1 MEELLSQFPTRDEN
15 ATQPYRSFIYQPER
29 VSVNSRQ
36 SLQNQPVTAAEL
48 SADLYNSFKVSLK
61 TPLLRVKA
69 VQLLRATIPNAVPS
83 IPNDECFFFYYR
95 VPIAAGVVPQPDTTQ
110 YIANNIYVV
119 YLCPTNTIF
128 NQNNNPTN
136 YVLNR
141 TFQDYEDLA
150 TALNTAA
157 QVNNFRLG
165 ARFIAGDIGF
175 AYDDVQNKIV
185 MIGNNTYAPGGAWQ
199 YAYSPVGYND
209 PNLQIVI
216 AELLNNFAG
225 APFNVPIS
233 ISNEYTLNRRLG
245 FTFNGAFINPPNAAP
260 TAQQVLLNQTI
271 LLYRTIPYFDPA
283 PTTAKTYYAE
293 NYCDL
298 VNTGNVFIYC
308 DVIGGSTQDTNA
320 DERLLAVVPM
330 NASNL
335 GVAFGESK
343 MSCSLKK
350 VSEVVYDLVFTMRDD
365 KGKPF
370 YLPNNAYVNLELKV
384 EYE

>member
-1 MEELLSQFPTRDEN
+1 MDELLSQFPTREN
-15 ATQPYRSFIYQPER
+15 TEQQYRSFIYQPER

-36 SLQNQPVTAAEL
+36 SLQNPPITAAEL
-48 SADLYNSFKVSLK
+48 SSDLYNSFKVSLK
-61 TPLLRVKA
+61 TPLLRVKGL
-69 VQLLRATIPNAVPS
+69 QLLRATIPNAVPS

-95 VPIAAGVVPQPDTTQ
+95 VPITAGPVPTPDTTQ
-110 YIANNIYVV
+110 YTAANIYVV
-119 YLCPTNTIF
+119 YLTPTNTIF
-128 NQNNNPTN
+128 NQNNNPVN

-141 TFQDYEDLA
+141 TFQDYGDLA
-150 TALNTAA
+150 TALNLAA
-157 QVNNFRLG
+157 FTNNFRLG

-199 YAYSPVGYND
+199 YAYSPVGYAD
-209 PNLQIVI
+209 PNLQTVI
-216 AELLNNFAG
+216 AELKASFAG

-233 ISNEYTLNRRLG
+233 ISTEYTLNRRLG
-245 FTFNGAFINPPNAAP
+245 FTFNGAFINPPTAAP
-260 TAQQVLLNQTI
+260 SFQQINLNQTI
-271 LLYRTIPYFDPA
+271 LYYRTIPYFDPA

-298 VNTGNVFIYC
+298 VNTGNVFLYC
-308 DVIGGSTQDTNA
+308 DIIGGSSQDTNA

-330 NASNL
+330 AASNL
-335 GVAFGESK
+335 GIAFGESK

-350 VSEVVYDLVFTMRDD
+350 VSEVIYDIVFTMRDD